1 MINKKKIGVKNDKE
15 IKEKNKINNCIIF
28 FLIYF

>member
-15 IKEKNKINNCIIF
+15 IKEKNKINNCFILYF
-28 FLIYF
+28 F